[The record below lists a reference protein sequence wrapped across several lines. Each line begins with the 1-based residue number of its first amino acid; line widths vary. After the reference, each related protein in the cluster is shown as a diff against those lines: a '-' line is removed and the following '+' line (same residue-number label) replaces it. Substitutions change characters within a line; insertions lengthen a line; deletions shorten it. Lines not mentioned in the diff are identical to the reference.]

1 MTDPDWGDPEPV
13 IPDPPN
19 PADDED
25 FADRM
30 RKLDE
35 EAEAEDD

>member
-1 MTDPDWGDPEPV
+1 MIDPDWGDPEPV

-25 FADRM
+25 HRERFK
-30 RKLDE
+30 KLDE
-35 EAEAEDD
+35 DAESSDD